1 MIPLILL
8 QKLTTDSEAG
18 ETMEARSSS
27 MSTTTD
33 GAGMVA
39 GSIPFGE
46 AAGAGMPDGAGTAG
60 VPDGVGTPGAGAAGV
75 GTPGA
80 GTAGVPDGVGM
91 QAGAGP
97 VGAGAA
103 AGAGTIA
110 GDIRTTTPVATT
122 GAATEGVADIPI
134 PQSQL
139 IRFEDVPI

>member
-60 VPDGVGTPGAGAAGV
+60 VPDGVG
-75 GTPGA
+75 
-80 GTAGVPDGVGM
+80 M

-134 PQSQL
+134 PQSQP
-139 IRFEDVPI
+139 IRFEDVLI

>member
-1 MIPLILL
+1 MF
-8 QKLTTDSEAG
+8 
-18 ETMEARSSS
+18 
-27 MSTTTD
+27 TTTD
-33 GAGMVA
+33 GAGMVV
-39 GSIPFGE
+39 GSIPSGE
-46 AAGAGMPDGAGTAG
+46 ADLAGTAGVPDLAGTAG

-110 GDIRTTTPVATT
+110 GVIRTTTPEGTT
-122 GAATEGVADIPI
+122 GDATEVVEDIRIPPLQPIRYADVQILLHHVA
-134 PQSQL
+134 L
-139 IRFEDVPI
+139 EVYVPMALPAVLA